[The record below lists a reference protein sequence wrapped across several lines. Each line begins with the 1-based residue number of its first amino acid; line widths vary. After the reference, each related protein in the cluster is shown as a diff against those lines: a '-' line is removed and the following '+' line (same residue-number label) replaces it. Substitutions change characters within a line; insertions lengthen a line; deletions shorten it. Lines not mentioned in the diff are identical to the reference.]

1 MITAGQTANATDTAT
16 ILAVNNDV
24 DAADNDVTVTGTAA
38 NDQGAGTVAGASL
51 TITDDD
57 VAGFAVSPTTSA
69 SLRLRTTENGG
80 LDTFTVKLAS
90 EPTGNV
96 VLDVASSDTGEGAVS
111 ASSLTFTDSNWNTA
125 QTVTLAGVDDV
136 PADGDQAYTVTL
148 TVNTTS
154 TLDDTYDG
162 VSAITVYAVN
172 ADNEYGLNVS
182 SVTGQATEAG
192 GTATFTVKL
201 ATPPSQAVTV
211 SVSSRDTSEGAASPS
226 SLTFATTAW
235 NTAQTV
241 TVTGVDD
248 DIDDGE
254 VTWAVRLD
262 PSSGDTNYNGLAN
275 VDVSVTTTDDETL
288 ALAPA
293 SMAENGGVSTVTATL
308 SHPSGAATTVTV
320 TVAAGYTVGS
330 DAVIVIAA
338 GETANASDV
347 ATIAAV

>member
-1 MITAGQTANATDTAT
+1 M
-16 ILAVNNDV
+16 
-24 DAADNDVTVTGTAA
+24 
-38 NDQGAGTVAGASL
+38 
-51 TITDDD
+51 
-57 VAGFAVSPTTSA
+57 
-69 SLRLRTTENGG
+69 
-80 LDTFTVKLAS
+80 
-90 EPTGNV
+90 
-96 VLDVASSDTGEGAVS
+96 
-111 ASSLTFTDSNWNTA
+111 
-125 QTVTLAGVDDV
+125 TLAGVDDV

-275 VDVSVTTTDDETL
+275 VDVSVTTTDDDGAPGVTL

-347 ATIAAV
+347 ATIAAVNDNVHQGVDGRSTMVTATITNDRATADGTTMAVGGGGADPDGRRAAAGGDVGAVIDVDHGE